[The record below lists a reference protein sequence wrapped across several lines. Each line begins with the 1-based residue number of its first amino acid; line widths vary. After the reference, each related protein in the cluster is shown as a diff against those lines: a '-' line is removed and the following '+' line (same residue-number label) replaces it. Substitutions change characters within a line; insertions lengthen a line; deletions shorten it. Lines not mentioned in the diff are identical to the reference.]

1 MRSMVEGWNPRP
13 CPDASFMN
21 ARRLAMRRLT
31 LPLIAAAGLALSA
44 CASLAPYGAQA
55 GPGGQGYA
63 EQRIESN
70 RFRVTYTG
78 VGAPGPVMDMAL
90 LRAAELTTAEGH
102 DWFEV
107 ARRWTDGRPDSA
119 GGMRPS
125 VGVSYG
131 AGRGSGRYGDYSASG
146 VGVGVGLNFSG
157 PSRTSTTLE
166 VVMGDGPR
174 PDRPDVHDA
183 REVQASLRR

>member
-1 MRSMVEGWNPRP
+1 MS
-13 CPDASFMN
+13 
-21 ARRLAMRRLT
+21 RLT
-31 LPLIAAAGLALSA
+31 LPLIVAAGLALSA
-44 CASLAPYGAQA
+44 CASLAPYGAQT

-70 RFRVTYTG
+70 RFRVTYNG

-90 LRAAELTTAEGH
+90 LRAAELTTAEGY

-107 ARRWTDGRPDSA
+107 TQRWTDGRLDSA

-125 VGVSYG
+125 LGVSYG
-131 AGRGSGRYGDYSASG
+131 AGRGSGRYGSYSTSG

-157 PSRTSTTLE
+157 PSPTSTMLE
-166 VVMGDGPR
+166 VVMGNGSK
-174 PDRPDVHDA
+174 PDRPNAYDA
-183 REVQASLRR
+183 RSVQDGLRP